1 VDGKGMHLGR
11 RFRNVSGV
19 LAGAPIHLSPSD
31 LERTWALFDADV
43 EKRRS
48 GATTRPENERRKSDR
63 RTRG

>member
-1 VDGKGMHLGR
+1 MHLGR

-31 LERTWALFDADV
+31 LERTWALFDTEA
-43 EKRRS
+43 EKRKS
-48 GATTRPENERRKSDR
+48 AATPGAENERRRSDR